1 MSGVQPSG
9 KLLGRQPA
17 AASEFI
23 QQPLLE
29 SIRERM
35 QVLGVAGARK

>member
-9 KLLGRQPA
+9 KLLGRQPVA
-17 AASEFI
+17 AGEFT

-29 SIRERM
+29 SQLAKVDARG
-35 QVLGVAGARK
+35 VLY